1 MEHTT
6 ITKPLLLLAFAA
18 ATGVPVLARVSS
30 RKRKRPLLEPR
41 TLRASS
47 DFGIYCGHLA
57 RRPLSRPILHAS
69 DQRPDYFRGFGV
81 LRVEADTVLESLVPC
96 SRCRSLQKLNSESA
110 ADDYL
115 MTETPPNTRS
125 LAYINA
131 RTHASFLIIIITNKQ
146 F

>member
-18 ATGVPVLARVSS
+18 ATDVPVLARVSS
-30 RKRKRPLLEPR
+30 RKRKRPLLE
-41 TLRASS
+41 LRASS

-57 RRPLSRPILHAS
+57 RRPLSRPVLHAS

-96 SRCRSLQKLNSESA
+96 FRCRSLQKLNSESA

-131 RTHASFLIIIITNKQ
+131 RTHASFLIIITNKQ